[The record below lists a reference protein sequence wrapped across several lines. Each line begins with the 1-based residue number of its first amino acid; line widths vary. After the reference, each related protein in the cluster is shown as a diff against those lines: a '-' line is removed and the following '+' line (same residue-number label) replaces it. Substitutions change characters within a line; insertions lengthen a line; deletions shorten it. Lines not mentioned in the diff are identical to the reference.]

1 MKIALAQIR
10 PKLSP
15 DNLGKHIEFIE
26 KKLQE
31 IYVELEKD
39 VMEILMN
46 ESFDKKQTNLRMK
59 PITSTKQ
66 ILVNALDSIKMVD
79 KIAKEDLAK

>member
-1 MKIALAQIR
+1 M
-10 PKLSP
+10 
-15 DNLGKHIEFIE
+15 NIEFIE

-31 IYVELEKD
+31 IYDELEKE
-39 VMEILMN
+39 VMVVLMN

-59 PITSTKQ
+59 PLKSTKQ

-79 KIAKEDLAK
+79 RVAKEEMAK

>member
-1 MKIALAQIR
+1 V
-10 PKLSP
+10 
-15 DNLGKHIEFIE
+15 NIEFIE

-79 KIAKEDLAK
+79 KIAKEDLKK